1 LRQTNSF
8 LRRHP
13 TVTLLTFVLHL
24 QKATVLVEILR
35 NSYGLS
41 GVDLGQ

>member
-1 LRQTNSF
+1 
-8 LRRHP
+8 
-13 TVTLLTFVLHL
+13 VLHL